1 MTVRIDNCFETLK
14 LTNKKALIAFLTA
27 GDPNYNL
34 SLELI
39 KSLPEAGADIIEIG
53 MPFSDPMADG
63 PSIQASS
70 LRSIN
75 SGHKMEKTF
84 EMIES
89 FRKNNSHTPIILMG
103 YFNPIYNY
111 GVNSFIKK
119 IIDIEV
125 DGVIV
130 VDLPPEEDNELY
142 DALEHADLS
151 FIRLVTPTTNAD
163 RLNKILQKT
172 SGFLYYVS
180 IAGITGSKRPEMNEV
195 KTAVQEIKTKTN
207 IPIGVGFG
215 IRTKDDIQKVGAF
228 ADGVIVG
235 SVLVDIIKNN
245 ENESS
250 IKDKIVKKV
259 REFASAL

>member
-1 MTVRIDNCFETLK
+1 MTLRINNCFETLK
-14 LTNKKALIAFLTA
+14 LANKKALIAFLTA
-27 GDPNYNL
+27 GDPNYDL

-70 LRSIN
+70 LRAIN

-89 FRKNNSHTPIILMG
+89 FRKDNSHTPIILMG

-130 VDLPPEEDNELY
+130 VDLPPEEDNELC
-142 DALEHADLS
+142 DALDPADLS

-180 IAGITGSKRPEMNEV
+180 IAGITGSKRPEMSEV
-195 KTAVQEIKTKTN
+195 ENAVREIKTKTN
-207 IPIGVGFG
+207 VPIGVGFG
-215 IRTKDDIQKVGAF
+215 IRTKDDIERVSAF

-245 ENESS
+245 ERESS

-259 REFASAL
+259 REFASAV

>member
-1 MTVRIDNCFETLK
+1 MRIENCFNSLK
-14 LTNKKALIAFLTA
+14 SRNKKALITFLTA

-39 KSLPEAGADIIEIG
+39 EALPQAGADIIEIG

-63 PSIQASS
+63 PAIQASS
-70 LRSIN
+70 LRAIN

-84 EMIES
+84 DMVKS
-89 FRKNNSHTPIILMG
+89 FRKKNSHTPIILMG

-111 GVNSFIKK
+111 GVNNFIEK
-119 IIDIEV
+119 IVSLEV
-125 DGVIV
+125 DGIIV
-130 VDLPPEEDNELY
+130 VDLPPEEDSELC
-142 DALEHADLS
+142 DALENTEVS
-151 FIRLVTPTTNAD
+151 FIRLITPTTNPE

-180 IAGITGSKRPEMNEV
+180 IAGITGSKRPEIKNVESAV
-195 KTAVQEIKTKTN
+195 KEIRMKTTL
-207 IPIGVGFG
+207 PVGVGFG
-215 IRTKDDIQKVGAF
+215 IRTEDDIKKVSSF
-228 ADGVIVG
+228 ADGIIVG

-245 ENESS
+245 ERETT

-259 REFASAL
+259 RDFARAV

>member
-1 MTVRIDNCFETLK
+1 MPPLAAQNIHQPRPDISRQLSALLNERILVLDGAMGTMIQGYNFSEEDYRGNRFKDYEYPLK
-14 LTNKKALIAFLTA
+14 GKNDLLSITQPKAIKEIHESFLQ
-27 GDPNYNL
+27 
-34 SLELI
+34 
-39 KSLPEAGADIIEIG
+39 AGADIIEIG

-70 LRSIN
+70 LRAIN

-89 FRKNNSHTPIILMG
+89 FRKDNSHTPIILMG

-130 VDLPPEEDNELY
+130 VDLPPEEDNELC
-142 DALEHADLS
+142 DALEIADLS

-172 SGFLYYVS
+172 SRIL
-180 IAGITGSKRPEMNEV
+180 K
-195 KTAVQEIKTKTN
+195 
-207 IPIGVGFG
+207 
-215 IRTKDDIQKVGAF
+215 
-228 ADGVIVG
+228 
-235 SVLVDIIKNN
+235 
-245 ENESS
+245 
-250 IKDKIVKKV
+250 
-259 REFASAL
+259 

>member
-142 DALEHADLS
+142 DALESADLS

-163 RLNKILQKT
+163 RLNKILQKS

-195 KTAVQEIKTKTN
+195 ETAVQEIKTKTN

>member
-1 MTVRIDNCFETLK
+1 MTERIDNCFNKLK
-14 LTNKKALIAFLTA
+14 LINKKALITFLTA
-27 GDPNYNL
+27 GDPNYDL

-39 KSLPEAGADIIEIG
+39 KSLPEAGADIVEIG

-63 PSIQASS
+63 PAIQASS
-70 LRSIN
+70 LRAIN

-111 GVNSFIKK
+111 GVKTFIEK
-119 IIDIEV
+119 IIDIQV

-130 VDLPPEEDNELY
+130 VDLPPEEDNELC
-142 DALEHADLS
+142 DALDSANVS
-151 FIRLVTPTTNAD
+151 FIRLVTPTTTPD

-180 IAGITGSKRPEMNEV
+180 IAGITGSKRPEINEV
-195 KTAVQEIKTKTN
+195 KTAVQVIKTKTK
-207 IPIGVGFG
+207 IPVSVGFG
-215 IRTKDDIQKVGAF
+215 IRTKEDIKRVSVF
-228 ADGVIVG
+228 SDGVIVG
-235 SVLVDIIKNN
+235 SVLVDIIKDNQR
-245 ENESS
+245 EAD
-250 IKDKIVKKV
+250 IKDKIVKTVK
-259 REFASAL
+259 EFASAV

>member
-1 MTVRIDNCFETLK
+1 MTLRINNCFETLK
-14 LTNKKALIAFLTA
+14 LANKKALIAFLTA
-27 GDPNYNL
+27 GDPNYEL

-70 LRSIN
+70 LRAIN

-89 FRKNNSHTPIILMG
+89 FRKDNSHTPIILMG

-111 GVNSFIKK
+111 GVDSFIKK

-130 VDLPPEEDNELY
+130 VDLPPEEDNELCN
-142 DALEHADLS
+142 AIESADLS

-180 IAGITGSKRPEMNEV
+180 IAGITGSKRPEINEV
-195 KTAVQEIKTKTN
+195 ETAVQEIKTKTS

-215 IRTKDDIQKVGAF
+215 IRTKEDIERVGSF

-245 ENESS
+245 EHESS
-250 IKDKIVKKV
+250 VKDKIMKKV
-259 REFASAL
+259 REFASAV